1 MIRSVNKISSFST
14 QPTGSITAGSWTD
27 YVKRFA
33 AALLNN
39 NSQNDLTTLNQ
50 IWVGIFGDSF
60 TSSKSIVITSE
71 SDRFIRRVT
80 WILICK

>member
-33 AALLNN
+33 AALLNK
-39 NSQNDLTTLNQ
+39 NSQNDLTTLNPGRTN
-50 IWVGIFGDSF
+50 I
-60 TSSKSIVITSE
+60 ITLPKLGWRHIAQV
-71 SDRFIRRVT
+71 SDTLSR
-80 WILICK
+80 